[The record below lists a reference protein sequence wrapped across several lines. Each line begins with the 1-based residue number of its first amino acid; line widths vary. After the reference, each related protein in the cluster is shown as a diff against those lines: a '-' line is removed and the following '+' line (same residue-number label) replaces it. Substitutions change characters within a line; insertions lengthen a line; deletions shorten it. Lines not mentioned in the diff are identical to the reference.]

1 MFFAH
6 LIYIHHPFNI
16 YYFVWYYYMPLG
28 IILHY
33 VFCIWCF
40 YAKAPIQFIAKPC
53 FYASVYRIRIFYRT
67 KMSFMPTFVRTQ
79 KWFE

>member
-6 LIYIHHPFNI
+6 LIYIHRPFNI

-40 YAKAPIQFIAKPC
+40 YAKAPI
-53 FYASVYRIRIFYRT
+53 
-67 KMSFMPTFVRTQ
+67 
-79 KWFE
+79 